1 MDYFFQIIFALFLS
15 GALFFIYKRYKRIRD
30 NISFGRPKKINDNP
44 GERFKTML
52 LIAFGQK
59 KMFDKPIVGL
69 LHLFVYLGFVVI
81 NVEMLEIVIDGLFGT
96 HRVFLNTFGSFYAVL
111 INVFEFLAVSVIVG
125 CSIFLI
131 RRNGLKLKRF
141 WAREMTTWPRTDAN
155 IILIVEIALMVAFL
169 SMNGADAVLQQR
181 GIGHYAETGPF
192 FFSNFL
198 AGLFSGIDTPML
210 ILIERLA
217 WWFHILGVLGFAI
230 YITYSKH
237 LHIFLAFPNTY
248 FSNLKPKGKMTNMPE
263 VTREVKSMLRVPD
276 DQVEQKDAPQEIARF
291 GAKDINDLSWKNL
304 MDAYSCTECGRCTAS
319 CPANITGKLL
329 SPRKIMM
336 DTRDRMEEVGKSLDK
351 GGPGLNDGKSLIDDH
366 ILREEIFAC
375 TSCQA
380 CIEACPVN
388 IDPLSI
394 ILQIRRYITM
404 EETKAPQSWNAMY
417 SNIETSMTPWKF
429 SPSDRFNWADDLKG
443 KS

>member
-1 MDYFFQIIFALFLS
+1 MNYIPQILFALILA
-15 GALFFIYKRYKRIRD
+15 GAVFFIFKRYKRIRD
-30 NISFGRPKKINDNP
+30 NISLGRQKKINDNP

-59 KMFDKPIVGL
+59 KMFDKPLVGL
-69 LHLFVYLGFVVI
+69 LHLLVYLGFVII
-81 NVEMLEIVIDGLFGT
+81 NIEMLEIVIDGLFGT
-96 HRVFLNTFGSFYAVL
+96 HRVFLDLMGNFYAIL
-111 INVFEFLAVSVIVG
+111 INVFEFLAVGVIIS

-131 RRNGLKLKRF
+131 RRNVLKLRRF
-141 WAREMTTWPRTDAN
+141 WAREMTQWPKTDAN

-169 SMNGADAVLQQR
+169 SMNTADTVLQHR
-181 GIGHYAETGPF
+181 GVPHYAQTGYF
-192 FFSNFL
+192 LFSNFL
-198 AGLFSGIDTPML
+198 TGIFSDLTTSQL
-210 ILIERLA
+210 IFVERLA
-217 WWFHILGVLGFAI
+217 WWAHILGVLGFAI

-248 FSNLKPKGKMTNMPE
+248 FSDLKPKGKMINMPE
-263 VTREVKSMLRVPD
+263 VTREVKSMLGINDGAV
-276 DQVEQKDAPQEIARF
+276 DQNDAPQEIGRF

-304 MDAYSCTECGRCTAS
+304 MDAYSCTECGRCTAA

-336 DTRDRMEEVGKSLDK
+336 DTRDRMEEVGMSLDK
-351 GGPGLNDGKSLIDDH
+351 GGPGLQDGKALLDDH

-380 CIEACPVN
+380 CVQACPVN

-404 EETKAPQSWNAMY
+404 EETKAPAAWNSMY
-417 SNIETSMTPWKF
+417 SNIETNMAPWKF
-429 SPSDRFNWADDLKG
+429 SPSDRFNWSKDIK
-443 KS
+443 